1 VPHVDGVAGKIGAC
15 RVRVDELDRQRERT
29 PAATPVA
36 PAMLPRMSL
45 RTIPESINAL
55 ATDPSARFDP
65 SAGYGPSVSSRMTLQ
80 LALVVVPVEGVLV
93 KSMVAVSVVAS
104 AAALPLS
111 PAPPQPKSA
120 SVPAPAIMPSARR
133 LAAAAV
139 LRTPRS

>member
-1 VPHVDGVAGKIGAC
+1 MTSSIASVSG
-15 RVRVDELDRQRERT
+15 T
-29 PAATPVA
+29 PATTPVA

-80 LALVVVPVEGVLV
+80 LALALVVVPVEGVLV